1 MEELKAYLLNVAGG
15 CLLGVGIG
23 HAASMYWPIQPI
35 QPGDAKDNSPA
46 TLLAK
51 QGLKVVARVAAE
63 AYALGLATQYI
74 LPDPNGADPTNG
86 AAALMLMFISDSGLC
101 RDVRGLNEVMHA
113 MMTRGEVLLTS
124 SAKTDAD
131 IELLR
136 ANLVTAIKKSIDLTP
151 PATED
156 AFDDAIDPPGP
167 AVS

>member
-23 HAASMYWPIQPI
+23 HAASMYWPVKPI
-35 QPGDAKDNSPA
+35 EPADASSNSPA

-51 QGLKVVARVAAE
+51 QGLKVVSRVAAE

-86 AAALMLMFISDSGLC
+86 AAALMLMFISDSALC

-113 MMTRGEVLLTS
+113 MMTGGTTLLST

-131 IELLR
+131 LELLR
-136 ANLVTAIKKSIDLTP
+136 ANLVAAIKKNMNKPPSDP
-151 PATED
+151 PATL
-156 AFDDAIDPPGP
+156 DDATDPPGP